1 MSINS
6 ILNTALGTVAA
17 SPLTEI
23 AGSLLLAGRGRT
35 IMGLFADVT
44 IEEKHKDEL
53 VITEHPTEVGSPMAD
68 HAYKEPP
75 EVIIKVGWS
84 ESAGKLNGLVGDSLL
99 SETTGLVAVYETLQ
113 QLQNL
118 KQLLVISTGK
128 RLYSNMLIKSLGC
141 TTDLQTENVLMIEMT
156 LKKVF
161 LVQSS
166 ETIVLL
172 DNQANPASTAGVS
185 NGGTV
190 QAKPANESVLS
201 KGTGVIKEI
210 LFGN

>member
-1 MSINS
+1 MAIST
-6 ILNTALGTVAA
+6 ILNTALGTLAS
-17 SPLTEI
+17 SPLTEKV
-23 AGSLLLAGRGRT
+23 GSLLLAGRGRT

-53 VITEHPTEVGSPMAD
+53 VITDHPTEVGSPMSD

-75 EVIIKVGWS
+75 EVTIKVGWS
-84 ESAGKLNGLVGDSLL
+84 ESAGKLNGMVGDSIL
-99 SETTGLVAVYETLQ
+99 SETTGLVTIYETLQ
-113 QLQNL
+113 QLQDS
-118 KQLLVISTGK
+118 KVLLVISTGK
-128 RLYSNMLIKSLGC
+128 RLYTNMLIKSLGC

-161 LVQSS
+161 MVQSS

-172 DNQANPASTAGVS
+172 DNQANPAATAGVS

-190 QAKPANESVLS
+190 QPKQVNESVLS
-201 KGTGVIKEI
+201 KLATGI
-210 LFGN
+210 FGG

>member
-23 AGSLLLAGRGRT
+23 AGSLLLTGRGRT

-118 KQLLVISTGK
+118 KQHLVISTGK

-172 DNQANPASTAGVS
+172 DNQANPATTAGVS

-190 QAKPANESVLS
+190 QATPENESVLS
-201 KGTGVIKEI
+201 KIATGI
-210 LFGN
+210 FGS